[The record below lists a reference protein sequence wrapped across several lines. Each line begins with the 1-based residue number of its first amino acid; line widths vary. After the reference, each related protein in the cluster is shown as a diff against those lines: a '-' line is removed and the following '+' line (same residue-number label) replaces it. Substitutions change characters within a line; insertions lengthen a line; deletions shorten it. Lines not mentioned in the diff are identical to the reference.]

1 MNLDEAERIAS
12 GMTDKVPT
20 LPADVTPEQLA
31 DAIMP
36 GFSRTADEATAAAA
50 ATSAPH
56 AGAGG
61 NAGAGAAG
69 AASDA
74 DNAGSDRAGESDAV
88 AGVEVDGEGEPGD
101 GRQVSAEELCVVCG
115 AVRRRRSSAY
125 CGYSRGLVSPA
136 CTVRSA
142 RSAVRWPVPDVVRR
156 RRRSARLHTWRSC
169 SRRVRSP
176 CPLLGVGCAVT

>member
-74 DNAGSDRAGESDAV
+74 DNAGSDRAGESDAIAAV
-88 AGVEVDGEGEPGD
+88 AAQAPTTAC
-101 GRQVSAEELCVVCG
+101 GRHKATTPTTAWASK
-115 AVRRRRSSAY
+115 
-125 CGYSRGLVSPA
+125 
-136 CTVRSA
+136 
-142 RSAVRWPVPDVVRR
+142 
-156 RRRSARLHTWRSC
+156 
-169 SRRVRSP
+169 
-176 CPLLGVGCAVT
+176 